1 MSASSTLPARLAP
14 SSRSMRLGVTLKRS
28 EKKRSGRLCV
38 ISVIDSPDWPFGA
51 SNPNAPLTPP
61 QVFQTSVHCIETGK
75 HDRCETLMM
84 IQPGDAAPDFSLPA
98 VHREGT
104 VSLSDYRGR
113 SPVLLALFRGFYC
126 PFCRR
131 QMSQLATAADKLKVQ
146 GLDVLGVAAADPDRA
161 RLYVAARPLRLPMG
175 ADPALT
181 TYRAYGLGQVARTP
195 DAGVMVEAA
204 ASRWAQQLAIPFT
217 AG

>member
-1 MSASSTLPARLAP
+1 
-14 SSRSMRLGVTLKRS
+14 
-28 EKKRSGRLCV
+28 
-38 ISVIDSPDWPFGA
+38 
-51 SNPNAPLTPP
+51 
-61 QVFQTSVHCIETGK
+61 
-75 HDRCETLMM
+75 M
-84 IQPGDAAPDFSLPA
+84 IQPGDEAPDFSLPA

-131 QMSQLATAADKLKVQ
+131 QMSQLATATDKLKVQ
-146 GLDVLGVAAADPDRA
+146 GLDVLGVTAADPDRA
-161 RLYVAARPLRLPMG
+161 RLYIAGRPLRLPMG

-195 DAGVMVEAA
+195 AAGAMVDAA

-217 AG
+217 AGDARTALDRSDGFIPTDTDRADRERHQIQMTGQFLIDADGIVRWCHIEDRDRYATFPDERTLLSLAALLTQ

>member
-1 MSASSTLPARLAP
+1 
-14 SSRSMRLGVTLKRS
+14 
-28 EKKRSGRLCV
+28 
-38 ISVIDSPDWPFGA
+38 
-51 SNPNAPLTPP
+51 
-61 QVFQTSVHCIETGK
+61 
-75 HDRCETLMM
+75 M

-131 QMSQLATAADKLKVQ
+131 QMGQLATAADKLKAH
-146 GLDVLGVAAADPDRA
+146 GLEVLGVAAADPDRA
-161 RLYVAARPLRLPMG
+161 RSYVTARPLRLPMG

-181 TYRAYGLGQVARTP
+181 TYRAYGLGQVPRTP
-195 DAGVMVEAA
+195 DAGAMVEEA

-217 AG
+217 AGDARTALDRSDGFIGIDSDRTDLRRHQIQMTGQFLIDAGGTVRWCHIEDRERYAGFPDERTLLSLPALLTR